1 MRRKPPQKRT
11 EKRASQPPQPPSARS
26 VALRVCLGARQSSTY
41 IDELVQQT
49 LRRVDLS
56 DEDRRL
62 TRELVYGST
71 RQRGRIDFTLNH
83 YLSKGL
89 DSLPE
94 RVAEI
99 LRLAVYE
106 LLFLNQI
113 PVYATVSEAVDLT
126 AAEARTR
133 GLRGVVNGV
142 LRSISRTP
150 GTPEPPHFTEGP
162 AKHLACAES
171 YPQPLVERWLRLWG
185 PEKTLKFCQAGNQ
198 RPAVIARVM
207 QSRTTREKVLE
218 MLAESIVEARPLR
231 THPAAIEFVGPAY
244 LDTLEP
250 FRAGLLQI
258 QDVAGMLVSPLIEPR
273 PGERIWDV
281 CAAPGGKTT
290 HLADLS
296 EDKATIYATDKN
308 AKRLERLR
316 ESIERLGLRS
326 VTVAPFDPLED
337 ETPPWGDTSE
347 SSEGFDAILLDVPC
361 TGWGTLARR
370 ADLRW
375 RLSLEDGPRLAAQ
388 ALRLLERCWTFLAPG
403 GRLVYSTC
411 TLNPEENEGVVD
423 RFLADRSDASLNES
437 GWLRVE
443 PGSVSTDGAFACR
456 IDKRSL

>member
-1 MRRKPPQKRT
+1 M
-11 EKRASQPPQPPSARS
+11 
-26 VALRVCLGARQSSTY
+26 
-41 IDELVQQT
+41 QQT

-126 AAEARTR
+126 AAEARTQ

-150 GTPEPPHFTEGP
+150 GIPELPHFTEGP
-162 AKHLACAES
+162 ARHLACAES
-171 YPQPLVERWLRLWG
+171 YPLPLVERWLKLWG
-185 PEKTLKFCQAGNQ
+185 PEKTMKFCQAGNQ

-207 QSRTTREKVLE
+207 ESRSSRENVLE
-218 MLAESIVEARPLR
+218 MLAESKVEARALR
-231 THPAAIEFVGPAY
+231 AHPAAIEFVGPAR

-258 QDVAGMLVSPLIEPR
+258 QDVAGMLVSPLIAPR

-281 CAAPGGKTT
+281 CAAPGGKAT
-290 HLADLS
+290 HLSDLS
-296 EDKATIYATDKN
+296 GDEARVFATDKSP
-308 AKRLERLR
+308 KRLERLR
-316 ESIERLGLRS
+316 ESVERLGLRR

-337 ETPPWGDTSE
+337 DTPPWGDADAPE
-347 SSEGFDAILLDVPC
+347 PAQGFDAILLDVPC

-388 ALRLLERCWTFLAPG
+388 ALQLLERCWTFLAPG

-423 RFLADRSDASLNES
+423 GFLADQPDASLSES

-443 PGSVSTDGAFACR
+443 PGTVSTDGAFACR